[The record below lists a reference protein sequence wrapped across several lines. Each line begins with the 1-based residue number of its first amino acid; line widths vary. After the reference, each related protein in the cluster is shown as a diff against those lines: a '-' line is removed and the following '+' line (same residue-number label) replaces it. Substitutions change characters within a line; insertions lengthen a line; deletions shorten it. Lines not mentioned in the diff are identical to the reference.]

1 MEFSTLYVSTS
12 AGAIPAAAAAN
23 WCMPGF
29 IITGTQV
36 IMNELGSNI
45 DLPGGG
51 SASAMIPV
59 TEGNAGGGD
68 WLQATMF
75 TAVTEN
81 TVITAGS
88 EPSVEI
94 TLISQ

>member
-1 MEFSTLYVSTS
+1 
-12 AGAIPAAAAAN
+12 
-23 WCMPGF
+23 MPGF